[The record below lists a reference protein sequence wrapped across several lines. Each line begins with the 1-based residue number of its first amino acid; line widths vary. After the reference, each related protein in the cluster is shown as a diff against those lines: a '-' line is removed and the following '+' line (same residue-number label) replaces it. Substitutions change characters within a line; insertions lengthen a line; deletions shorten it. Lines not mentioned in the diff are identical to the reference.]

1 MNECSAE
8 ADIVATKYTN
18 DDPKSEVTWTY
29 LHVSGRRDIRKIFVD
44 LNEKESWRSESRA
57 L

>member
-18 DDPKSEVTWTY
+18 DDPKSEVTWTH
-29 LHVSGRRDIRKIFVD
+29 LHVSGRRDVRKIFVD